1 MTKLTHQ
8 PICPKC
14 GYDQSGIIDSWVD
27 SCPINGSCAECGLG
41 FAWRDVF
48 DPVRN
53 DLHWYAEHT
62 QSLWGIIAR
71 TPGTLMRLV
80 LPWYYWRSVGVEA
93 RISLRALAMW
103 LIVLAI
109 GLHLLM
115 SIPYGIGA
123 WHDQSRYYGSLSNLY
138 QNAGIKG
145 LIQPLIEGIGWPFVG
160 ARVDFI
166 GSSLRL
172 YFPITNARIA
182 RSAFTPLFPLFGMTL
197 VWALIM
203 LVLPTTRRRAKI
215 RAAHVYRAALI
226 SVFTLV
232 LVFEM
237 HRLTLGLDLW
247 TATPPMISNTW
258 ARRFG
263 GVVIPLLGLWVLLF
277 WGSAVIVGWRVRPCG
292 LLIVL
297 GSIASLIGSVSVF
310 FVLSTIIGWL

>member
-1 MTKLTHQ
+1 MEERDR

-80 LPWYYWRSVGVEA
+80 LPWYYWRSIGVEA
-93 RISLRALAMW
+93 RISLRVLTLW

-115 SIPYGIGA
+115 SIPYGMGT
-123 WHDQSRYYGSLSNLY
+123 WHNQARFYGSLSNLY

-145 LIQPLIEGIGWPFVG
+145 LSKVLIDGVGWPFVQTHIDYRG
-160 ARVDFI
+160 PSYIFEFPMMNRVVARQ
-166 GSSLRL
+166 
-172 YFPITNARIA
+172 
-182 RSAFTPLFPLFGMTL
+182 AFSPLLPLFGMSL
-197 VWALIM
+197 VWAMIM
-203 LVLPTTRRRAKI
+203 LLVPTTRCHARI
-215 RAAHVYRAALI
+215 RAAHVCRAALV
-226 SVFTLV
+226 SVFAL
-232 LVFEM
+232 LLAFELQ
-237 HRLTLGLDLW
+237 RLTLGLDLW

-277 WGSAVIVGWRVRPCG
+277 WGSAVVVGWCVRPCG

-310 FVLSTIIGWL
+310 FVLSTIIGSL